1 MSGWAYVGIGWAIT
15 LVMIVVYVL
24 VVLQRGRRLSRQV
37 PPGEQRW
44 L

>member
-1 MSGWAYVGIGWAIT
+1 VSAWGYVILGWVITFVMVVTYVA
-15 LVMIVVYVL
+15 